1 MEDDGTICF
10 VKGGVKV
17 KKLLSS
23 LFVLVLVFS
32 SFSMAS
38 AAGLR
43 EVNVSM
49 AAAGFKDIPKNY
61 WAEEEIQYLI
71 SQKIITGYSDGTFRP
86 NDKLSRIQVALMVQR
101 AKGYSEAN
109 RPNPNLTDIKPGN
122 KYYSLVATLM
132 DEGLF
137 SHLVK
142 NRTFDPGKTVTRAE
156 MASILA
162 KAYNLTGIS
171 NKKFSDVPSNHWAYK
186 FVQAL
191 AANDITYGI
200 TETTF
205 GPNNDVNR
213 VQFSAFLAR
222 TLNEDLRD
230 NTMTNP
236 ASVGEL
242 WEFKGQDWYGYRNY
256 HIGITD
262 VVTDGATAWQM
273 IKQANPYNQP
283 PPAGM
288 KYVLAHFYFKLIK
301 SDEQPYNLSYINIDA
316 VKKNGDL
323 YDHYYVDMPDPA
335 LSAELTN
342 GQEYMGWAA
351 FVVDENDEAPLLVWK
366 RSWTDQIWFEMK

>member
-1 MEDDGTICF
+1 M
-10 VKGGVKV
+10 

-23 LFVLVLVFS
+23 LLVLVLVLS
-32 SFSMAS
+32 SFSMVSAS
-38 AAGLR
+38 GVK
-43 EVNVSM
+43 EVKVTT
-49 AAAGFKDIPKNY
+49 AAAGFRDIPQNY

-71 SQKIITGYSDGTFRP
+71 SQKIINGYSDGTFRP

-101 AKGYSEAN
+101 AKGYSETN

-162 KAYNLTGIS
+162 KAYNLSGVST
-171 NKKFSDVPSNHWAYK
+171 KQFYDVPSNHWAYK

-191 AANDITYGI
+191 AANDITYG
-200 TETTF
+200 TSEATF
-205 GPNNDVNR
+205 SPNQEVNR

-230 NTMTNP
+230 NSMTNP

-242 WEFKGQDWYGYRNY
+242 WEFKGEDWNGYRHY
-256 HIGITD
+256 QIGITD
-262 VVTDGATAWQM
+262 VITDGDMAWEI
-273 IKQANPYNQP
+273 IKQAKPYNQP
-283 PPAGM
+283 APAGK
-288 KYVLAHFYFKLIK
+288 KYVLAAFYFKLIK
-301 SDEQPYNLSYINIDA
+301 SDNQPFDLDYINIDA
-316 VKKNGDL
+316 VKKNGELYEYFYIDVPEPDL
-323 YDHYYVDMPDPA
+323 RT
-335 LSAELTN
+335 ELYN
-342 GQEYMGWAA
+342 GQEFEGMAA

-366 RSWTDQIWFEMK
+366 RNWADQIWFEMK